1 MWFIGIFTRRH
12 NLTIYFI
19 MPLLHPRELCLP
31 FLRFFCP
38 PSLSWYQGRMCILIT
53 SVTTIIYDDRNYRKK
68 CQVSLI
74 GRGTG
79 NGSRPRSRGTRRR
92 SSCGTISYSF
102 RSIPQLHTMAI
113 LCVLWW
119 GCRHDQLSAFIW
131 RARCIPFTAS
141 DPTKARG
148 SITAIIQRSYI
159 NVHINYMPGTLTVQD
174 VILYITINTQIKRD
188 NAQVRTIIINRTGQ

>member
-19 MPLLHPRELCLP
+19 MPLLHPREICLP
-31 FLRFFCP
+31 FLRFFRP
-38 PSLSWYQGRMCILIT
+38 SSLSWYQGRMCILIT

-92 SSCGTISYSF
+92 SSCWTISYSF
-102 RSIPQLHTMAI
+102 RNIPQLHSMAI
-113 LCVLWW
+113 LVVLWW
-119 GCRHDQLSAFIW
+119 GCHDQLSAFIRRTRCTYSLHGFRPT
-131 RARCIPFTAS
+131 RARG
-141 DPTKARG
+141 D
-148 SITAIIQRSYI
+148 ITAAVII
-159 NVHINYMPGTLTVQD
+159 
-174 VILYITINTQIKRD
+174 
-188 NAQVRTIIINRTGQ
+188 VRI

>member
-19 MPLLHPRELCLP
+19 MPLLHPREICLP
-31 FLRFFCP
+31 FLRFFRP
-38 PSLSWYQGRMCILIT
+38 SSLSWYQGRMCILIT

-92 SSCGTISYSF
+92 SSCWTISYSF
-102 RSIPQLHTMAI
+102 RTIPQLHSMAI
-113 LCVLWW
+113 LVFLVGLPWPTFSVHSENSLYIFPARLQTHQSPRRYHRR
-119 GCRHDQLSAFIW
+119 RHH
-131 RARCIPFTAS
+131 C
-141 DPTKARG
+141 
-148 SITAIIQRSYI
+148 SYI

-174 VILYITINTQIKRD
+174 VILYTTINTQIKWD
-188 NAQVRTIIINRTGQ
+188 NAQVGTIIINRTGQ